1 MLKMIKED
9 EEPPSTNVSPV
20 INGDTVKQ
28 SKSTLKSNNGFL
40 GAVTSLFK
48 AKPDS
53 TLRETI
59 EEYFD
64 DDCSTIEETSI
75 SVHEKTLI
83 SNVLDLRDMCA
94 FDVMVPRA
102 DIVALD
108 VDSSHEQSLQLFS
121 EKQFSRVPVYKE
133 TLDHIVGTIHVK
145 DVLGALAR
153 GENIEVKSLVRD
165 VPIVSPSMQ
174 ILDLLLQMRIT
185 QKHMV
190 MVVDEFGGI
199 DGLITI
205 GDVIESIVG
214 EIDDEHDIAMQPEII
229 IQGDGLIVADARVDL
244 EEFEE
249 QFGALLSDEE
259 KEEAETL
266 GGLVFYIAGRVPS
279 RGEVI
284 RHDSGL
290 SFEIIE
296 ADPRRVKRLYIH
308 RPSERSS
315 HSAE

>member
-1 MLKMIKED
+1 MLKMIDEN
-9 EEPPSTNVSPV
+9 EEPPSMTVSP
-20 INGDTVKQ
+20 INSGDTTAHKKSSNREDGGFFSRVFSMFKPKQ
-28 SKSTLKSNNGFL
+28 
-40 GAVTSLFK
+40 
-48 AKPDS
+48 DS

-59 EEYFD
+59 EEYIED
-64 DDCSTIEETSI
+64 DSATIEETSI
-75 SVHEKTLI
+75 SLHEKTLI
-83 SNVLDLRDMCA
+83 SNVLELRDMSA

-102 DIVALD
+102 DIIALD
-108 VDSSHEQSLQLFS
+108 VDSNHERALKLFS
-121 EKQFSRVPVYKE
+121 EKQFSRVPVFRD
-133 TLDHIVGTIHVK
+133 TLDNIVGTIHVK

-153 GENIEVKSLVRD
+153 GESVDIQKLVRD

-199 DGLITI
+199 DGLVTI

-214 EIDDEHDIAMQPEII
+214 EIDDEHDTATHPEII
-229 IQGDGLIVADARVDL
+229 MQGDGMIVADARVDL

-259 KEEAETL
+259 RHEAETL
-266 GGLVFYIAGRVPS
+266 GGLVFFIAGRVPS

-284 RHDSGL
+284 QHKSGL

-308 RPSERSS
+308 RPSERSMR
-315 HSAE
+315 SAE